1 MHVAVLALF
10 EGGVNSM
17 DKQKLLALLQKPEG
31 TKLDFKKQMLLR
43 TDSEK
48 KELSKDV
55 CAIAN
60 AKGGRGY
67 IIFGVEDY
75 TKRIVGIEEVKYREE
90 QMQQIISQRC
100 DPPVQ
105 IAFEIIYLENKPLG
119 VLTIYKSNQ
128 KPHQIRQ
135 TGTFYIRRGST
146 TDIARREEIASMLQE
161 SGLLEY
167 ERTVLSNI
175 DFKELD
181 EAAMKN
187 YINKMGLKSDE
198 EGYYTILEGMG
209 ILGKEEDSNRLHP
222 TIGGLLLFCPNPQ
235 AFLPYTGIKV
245 VCNTRNKEIKMFKG
259 PITKMLEDIEAYFN
273 TMIKNTDYP
282 ISALME
288 AVSNAVLH
296 RDYYEINRETVVII
310 GRKKIEISNPGAAC
324 SMEES
329 HSMEEHYPCRR
340 NQWLYQRL
348 LTLDEKRFLKSG
360 LGVNRI
366 QAAFKGR
373 GQVSFIN
380 NDKRNLFKVVFP
392 GF

>member
-1 MHVAVLALF
+1 
-10 EGGVNSM
+10 M

-31 TKLDFKKQMLLR
+31 TKLDFKEQIQLR

-48 KELSKDV
+48 KELAKDV

-60 AKGGRGY
+60 SKGGRGY
-67 IIFGVEDY
+67 ILFGVEDH
-75 TKRIVGIEEVKYREE
+75 TKRIVGIEEKKYREE
-90 QMQQIISQRC
+90 QIQQIISQRC

-105 IAFEIIYLENKPLG
+105 LTFEIVLLENKPLG

-161 SGLLEY
+161 TGLIEY
-167 ERTVLSNI
+167 ERTVLSSV
-175 DFKELD
+175 DVKELD
-181 EAAMKN
+181 EKALKD
-187 YINKMGLKSDE
+187 YINKMGLKSDD
-198 EGYYTILEGMG
+198 EGYHTILEGMG
-209 ILGKEEDSNRLHP
+209 IIGQEEDSNKLHP

-245 VCNTRNKEIKMFKG
+245 VCNNKKRELRIFTGPIIKM
-259 PITKMLEDIEAYFN
+259 LQDIEDYFDA
-273 TMIKNTDYP
+273 MAKNSDYP

-296 RDYYEINRETVVII
+296 RDYYEINRETVVT
-310 GRKKIEISNPGAAC
+310 IERNTIVITNPGTAC
-324 SMEES
+324 SIEEGLR
-329 HSMEEHYPCRR
+329 SMEDYYPCRR

-348 LTLDEKRFLKSG
+348 LTLDDKRFLKSG
-360 LGVNRI
+360 LGVDRI
-366 QAAFKGR
+366 QTAFKSR

-380 NDKRNLFKVVFP
+380 NDKRNLFKVILP